1 MVAWRSLRAGAL
13 VAMAAVAMVPMAPLD
28 PTPEYCYSTGQWLP
42 WPDISGYCPDG
53 QAPHG
58 VGPDYGQGNHRWP
71 DGSDD

>member
-1 MVAWRSLRAGAL
+1 MVAWRSVRAVVPL
-13 VAMAAVAMVPMAPLD
+13 VAMAAVAMVPMAPPG
-28 PTPEYCYSTGQWLP
+28 PTYCYSTGQFLP